1 MKWMK
6 LFKALPAW
14 RQVVYVVAVVG
25 AFALL
30 VWDIIDKQAQYTTI
44 AFFVLIAIGTAALRL
59 PNRT

>member
-1 MKWMK
+1 
-6 LFKALPAW
+6 
-14 RQVVYVVAVVG
+14 
-25 AFALL
+25 